1 MRSLQE
7 ATKAVLSQTPKKLST
22 RMPSHLKDVRAE
34 AIKEAKADVYSKRRH
49 DQICQIA
56 TMAALVQQEHSSA
69 QRERSH
75 GQFVLSRERRGGAT
89 DTTTSKCTATT
100 MEMAAVR
107 KGSLELMIA
116 NRKRGGILRSSS
128 EPPQGAVAVPQ
139 NAGTSN
145 DTKQKHGQSAAGSEL
160 ACAQVFKG
168 GGGEAAR
175 PVVPLEPGDIAR
187 LAGKYRIDEAEVREI
202 RRFLEES
209 NMDSSQSLGRDEFEK
224 VLQGIFNSVAERIR
238 RSAGSRLRS
247 VSSTPPRRP
256 RSAPTYLRSTYWA
269 PSSPRVSA
277 GPAKSNRS
285 TGSARK

>member
-1 MRSLQE
+1 
-7 ATKAVLSQTPKKLST
+7 
-22 RMPSHLKDVRAE
+22 
-34 AIKEAKADVYSKRRH
+34 
-49 DQICQIA
+49 
-56 TMAALVQQEHSSA
+56 MAALVQQEHASA

-75 GQFVLSRERRGGAT
+75 GQFVVNRERRGGAT
-89 DTTTSKCTATT
+89 DAATSKCTATA

-107 KGSLELMIA
+107 RGSLEMKIA

-145 DTKQKHGQSAAGSEL
+145 DTKQKHGQSATGSRESFS
-160 ACAQVFKG
+160 CAQVFKG

-175 PVVPLEPGDIAR
+175 PVIPLEPGDIAR

-209 NMDSSQSLGRDEFEK
+209 NMDSSQSLGRDELQK

-238 RSAGSRLRS
+238 RSAGSRFRS
-247 VSSTPPRRP
+247 GSATPPRRP

-277 GPAKSNRS
+277 APAKSNRS